1 MSNYYDIIYKVTNS
15 LTNKVYI
22 DKKIPLTVGD
32 FYNVE
37 IIDSDVYDLF
47 AKLVE

>member
-22 DKKIPLTVGD
+22 DQKTVEYHFKYMED
-32 FYNVE
+32 
-37 IIDSDVYDLF
+37 ID
-47 AKLVE
+47 E